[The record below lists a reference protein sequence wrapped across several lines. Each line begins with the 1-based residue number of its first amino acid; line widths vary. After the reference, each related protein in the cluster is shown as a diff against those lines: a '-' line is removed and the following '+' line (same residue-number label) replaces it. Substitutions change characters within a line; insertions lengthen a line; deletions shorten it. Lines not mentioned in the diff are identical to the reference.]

1 MKRRRAAFTNDGM
14 RRVVSISLYPDQQDA
29 LDEMANEKRSN
40 RSILIR
46 EAIDTY
52 LRIHGRD
59 PRQVREPAE
68 VA

>member
-1 MKRRRAAFTNDGM
+1 MPNAVIRIPA
-14 RRVVSISLYPDQQDA
+14 DQQKA
-29 LDEMANEKRSN
+29 LDEMAVERRLN

-59 PRQVREPAE
+59 PRQVREPVE

>member
-1 MKRRRAAFTNDGM
+1 MTRHHPDGRM
-14 RRVVSISLYPDQQDA
+14 PNAVIRIPADQQKA
-29 LDEMANEKRSN
+29 LDEMAVERRLN

-59 PRQVREPAE
+59 PRQVREPVE

>member
-1 MKRRRAAFTNDGM
+1 MPNTVIRLP
-14 RRVVSISLYPDQQDA
+14 VDQQEA
-29 LDEMANEKRSN
+29 LDAWAAERRLN

-59 PRQVREPAE
+59 PRQQPTDRVPA
-68 VA
+68 

>member
-1 MKRRRAAFTNDGM
+1 MTKHQPEGRMPNTVIRLP
-14 RRVVSISLYPDQQDA
+14 VDQQEA
-29 LDEMANEKRSN
+29 LDAWAAERRLN

-59 PRQVREPAE
+59 PRQQPTDRVPA
-68 VA
+68 

>member
-1 MKRRRAAFTNDGM
+1 MAKPREKRTRNGDI
-14 RRVVSISLYPDQQDA
+14 RVVSFTVGEDQLNAMTDLA
-29 LDEMANEKRSN
+29 RERRSN
-40 RSILIR
+40 RSIVLR